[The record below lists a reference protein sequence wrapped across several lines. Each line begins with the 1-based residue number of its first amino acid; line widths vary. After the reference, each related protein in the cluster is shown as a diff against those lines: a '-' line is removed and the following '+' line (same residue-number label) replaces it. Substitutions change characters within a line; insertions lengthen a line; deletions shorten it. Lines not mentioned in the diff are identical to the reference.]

1 MGGFARDGV
10 AAVAAYG
17 EGGWD
22 FYGAIGGFGD
32 DAGDSAVRILKEA
45 SGLPAHAKSEARE
58 ARGFLCEEVEEVPL
72 GHEGDE
78 FGVSGEVREIG
89 HGVGAIAEKAGE
101 ADKFGVRGG

>member
-17 EGGWD
+17 EGGAD
-22 FYGAIGGFGD
+22 FDGTVGSVGD
-32 DAGDSAVRILKEA
+32 DAGDSAVGLLEEA
-45 SGLPAHAKSEARE
+45 GGLPAHAEGEAWV